1 MKHITIVAPASPLD
15 ATLADKEKIITWFQT
30 NGFEARFAPHC
41 FEQDRFLAGNDKNRA
56 QDLNEAF
63 ADDETDIIVALRG
76 GYGSPRILDKL
87 DYKMIRKHKK
97 PFFGF
102 SDLTALQ
109 MALYHQCELISYT
122 GFNANFILKP
132 IKSQMKTTLL
142 QALRQDPL
150 SVTDLEEIVPGT
162 AYAPVLGG
170 TLTMLVGLLGTSYM
184 PDLTNTILVVEDV
197 HEEPYRID
205 RMLNQLRLAG
215 SLSQLAG
222 IVLADCADCI
232 AKDKADGTVQEVF
245 YDYFGNKKI
254 PVVTHF
260 PYGHTPD
267 HIIFPLG
274 QKAHLDAN
282 KGTLIFDDIQ

>member
-1 MKHITIVAPASPLD
+1 MKRVTLVAPASPLQ
-15 ATLADKEKIITWFQT
+15 ATESEKAKILDWFT
-30 NGFEARFAPHC
+30 AHGFEARFAPHC
-41 FEQDRFLAGNDKNRA
+41 FDEDRYLAGSDADRA
-56 QDLNEAF
+56 ADVNEAF
-63 ADDETDIIVALRG
+63 ADAQTDIIVALRG
-76 GYGSPRILDKL
+76 GYGCPRILDRL
-87 DYKMIRKHKK
+87 DYKMIRKNKK

-109 MALYHQCELISYT
+109 SALYRQCELVSYT

-132 IKSQMKTTLL
+132 MGPLMEKTLL
-142 QALRQDPL
+142 QALQQKPL
-150 SVTDLEEIVPGT
+150 TVSDLAEIVPGT

-170 TLTMLVGLLGTSYM
+170 TLTLLCGLLGTSYM

-215 SLSQLAG
+215 ALSQLAG
-222 IVLADCADCI
+222 IVLADCADCV
-232 AKDKADGTVQEVF
+232 AKDPNDGTVREVLQ
-245 YDYFGNKKI
+245 DYFGNKKI

-267 HIIFPLG
+267 HFVFPLG

-282 KGTLIFDDIQ
+282 KGTLIFDAAD